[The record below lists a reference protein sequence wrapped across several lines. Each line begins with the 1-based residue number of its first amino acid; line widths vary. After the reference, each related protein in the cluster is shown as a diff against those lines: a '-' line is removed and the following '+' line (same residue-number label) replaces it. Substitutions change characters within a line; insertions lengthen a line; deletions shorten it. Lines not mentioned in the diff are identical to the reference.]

1 MRTRSLVIFLI
12 LLITLVAAGWANRVL
27 KRVIRPKDSP
37 QRFFLF
43 LFANF
48 FLIVV
53 GLISAFAL
61 IVRLFPLV
69 PR

>member
-1 MRTRSLVIFLI
+1 MRGRSLVIFTI
-12 LLITLVAAGWANRVL
+12 LLFTLGAAWWANRAL
-27 KRVIRPKDSP
+27 YRVIRPKESP

-53 GLISAFAL
+53 GLISAFAV

-69 PR
+69 AR